1 MKEDH
6 QLLALKVLFTEEQ
19 VAFLQNNSQCTFS
32 TEQLTRIGIV
42 QVSHDGKTHFIHRT
56 FAEYYV
62 ADCLV
67 NRLTEGN
74 NTSQPVETFILKD
87 IFLKRQYQV
96 IRAFLDGLVSRSK
109 ISKEILNR
117 YRKAI
122 HDLGKCAVLMLHRV
136 AEEGNGN
143 IVAIVLG
150 SLQASEHTDTLHQLL
165 LARDNSGKSAYF
177 LAEERGNIQ
186 VLEKLWDSAKNNLKK
201 EKINT

>member
-96 IRAFLDGLVSRSK
+96 IRAF
-109 ISKEILNR
+109 
-117 YRKAI
+117 
-122 HDLGKCAVLMLHRV
+122 
-136 AEEGNGN
+136 
-143 IVAIVLG
+143 
-150 SLQASEHTDTLHQLL
+150 
-165 LARDNSGKSAYF
+165 
-177 LAEERGNIQ
+177 
-186 VLEKLWDSAKNNLKK
+186 
-201 EKINT
+201 